1 MNWTLALEH
10 NRTILL
16 RNVTWLFTW
25 LKLEVGGT
33 VETLPRIN
41 HGTILFVLRPSE
53 SACRRLIFAAMF
65 VLGTKAA
72 RLLERVER
80 TARGKSR
87 EAQERAAPQ
96 AVPSFRLI
104 DPRRSFDLFPDRA
117 KYASGPGPRVTV
129 FGSDDPVFDRRDLYA
144 YQERLER
151 LKNSRSGEDVGA
163 AGLCGRMNALITALE
178 DLPAQAQRMANL
190 QARMERLRERKG
202 APSLHPLRTG
212 LPPGFRQRQ
221 KHEVDEVL
229 AECHWLAKMAP
240 QDFGPPKP
248 G

>member
-25 LKLEVGGT
+25 LKLEVGGSL
-33 VETLPRIN
+33 ETLPRLN

-72 RLLERVER
+72 PFLERAER
-80 TARGKSR
+80 LARGKPR
-87 EAQERAAPQ
+87 EAQEHTAPTAA
-96 AVPSFRLI
+96 PSFRLI
-104 DPRRSFDLFPDRA
+104 DPRKSFDLFPDRP
-117 KYASGPGPRVTV
+117 KYAPGPGPQVTV
-129 FGSDDPVFDRRDLYA
+129 FGSDDPVFDRSDLYA

-151 LKNSRSGEDVGA
+151 LKNSRSGEDIGA
-163 AGLCGRMNALITALE
+163 VGLCRRMNALITALE
-178 DLPAQAQRMANL
+178 DLPAQAQRMATL
-190 QARMERLRERKG
+190 QARMERLRERTGK
-202 APSLHPLRTG
+202 PNLHPIRPGTA
-212 LPPGFRQRQ
+212 PGFRQRQ

-229 AECHWLAKMAP
+229 AECHRLAKIAP